1 MTAIT
6 GVSDRTFGL
15 FLNMGAN
22 LAPTTAGV
30 FDLMT
35 LREADAA
42 NNSVTTIVGHRTPFH
57 PIRHQPRRAH
67 HRRFLL
73 GRTERIR
80 VGTAVTL
87 SPLLHP
93 VEMAERSALLDQLSG
108 GRFSLGLGRGG
119 YRKDYDVLGVDF
131 ARWDDEPA
139 SSARQILT
147 HWAPESDLQ
156 PRRSRSRIRNCYSAP
171 PVRPAWSWPLAMVL
185 RCNTISRC
193 PLSRGYR
200 SNRPTGHSIR
210 WVIPGTCTL
219 TVIVV
224 DDDPDIR
231 HRLERLRCN
240 RSRTATIRTS
250 RRPRFTSV
258 PTESRS
264 PPKIGEDGRAR
275 HDRRLGQQVVDGLGR
290 FIKTTG
296 ARRLAFYAEAIADAD
311 ITMRTITDLSRKV
324 IPSSDTA
331 ATSARAPFLC
341 SWLVYTDCVR
351 PSRRRNASKPCPPP
365 RRSS

>member
-30 FDLMT
+30 FDLT

-42 NNSVTTIVGHRTPFH
+42 EQLGYDELWVTEHHF
-57 PIRHQPRRAH
+57 IRFGINPSALTTAG
-67 HRRFLL
+67 FML

-156 PRRSRSRIRNCYSAP
+156 PAPLTQPHPELLLGTTGAAGLELAARNGLALQHYFAM
-171 PVRPAWSWPLAMVL
+171 PAEPRVQIEQA
-185 RCNTISRC
+185 
-193 PLSRGYR
+193 YR
-200 SNRPTGHSIR
+200 SFDPVGDPRHLH
-210 WVIPGTCTL
+210 TL
-219 TVIVV
+219 TVIV

-231 HRLERLRCN
+231 HRLEKVALQ
-240 RSRTATIRTS
+240 SFKDGDHPHVPQAPEFHVGPDGKPLTS
-250 RRPRFTSV
+250 EDQVKMAVHAAIVGSV
-258 PTESRS
+258 E
-264 PPKIGEDGRAR
+264 
-275 HDRRLGQQVVDGLGR
+275 QVVDGLGR
-290 FIKTTG
+290 FIETTG

-311 ITMRTITDLSRKV
+311 ITMRTITDLSEKV
-324 IPSSDTA
+324 IPQ
-331 ATSARAPFLC
+331 L
-341 SWLVYTDCVR
+341 
-351 PSRRRNASKPCPPP
+351 
-365 RRSS
+365 

>member
-30 FDLMT
+30 FDLT

-42 NNSVTTIVGHRTPFH
+42 EQLGYDELWVTEHHF
-57 PIRHQPRRAH
+57 IRFGINPSALTTAG
-67 HRRFLL
+67 FLL

-156 PRRSRSRIRNCYSAP
+156 PAPLTQPHPELLLGTTGAAGLELAARNGLALQHYFAM
-171 PVRPAWSWPLAMVL
+171 PAEPRVQIEQA
-185 RCNTISRC
+185 
-193 PLSRGYR
+193 YR
-200 SNRPTGHSIR
+200 SFDPVGDPRHLH
-210 WVIPGTCTL
+210 TL
-219 TVIVV
+219 TVIV

-231 HRLERLRCN
+231 HRLEKVALQSFKDGDHPHVPQAPEFR
-240 RSRTATIRTS
+240 AG
-250 RRPRFTSV
+250 RR
-258 PTESRS
+258 
-264 PPKIGEDGRAR
+264 RAR
-275 HDRRLGQQVVDGLGR
+275 PVHRDDRRQASRVL
-290 FIKTTG
+290 
-296 ARRLAFYAEAIADAD
+296 RRGHRRRRHHHAHHHRPL
-311 ITMRTITDLSRKV
+311 RKGDPPALTPPPLQRV
-324 IPSSDTA
+324 HRS
-331 ATSARAPFLC
+331 C

-351 PSRRRNASKPCPPP
+351 PSTKEHQ
-365 RRSS
+365 